1 MSMALPLSFTP
12 LKDLKPYK
20 NSWRIEVKILHSW
33 RMFSAKSD
41 VIGQVVSSGGIEV
54 ILNRNNKETKKIV
67 FQLRDND
74 DIRLSCTL
82 WGNYADLLNK
92 AIHEANDGMVIC
104 LLRFVKQ
111 NLYKD
116 TRYIENAFES
126 SILLINPQI
135 QEMESFKSIL
145 PNDGLALTI
154 NSSGDKAIYFPKDDN
169 EGIDYPRVTISE
181 MLGYSQAGN
190 CRLICTISGI
200 DTDMGWYYFCC
211 RPCNKKVFKDDA
223 VKIEDVKKPIKPRFW
238 CEECDAWAKII
249 VPKYKLH
256 LSIMDHTGESKC
268 FLFDSW
274 AKKILGGAPASEFL
288 NGSFDEIE
296 DPNAIPDQIKAL
308 VGKTFQFLITVG
320 NENVYGGYEFYKVSN
335 VWSGDKFIEIANEE
349 SESYLEHNS
358 ILSSDQASL
367 MITNGTEPSETD
379 LSSSS
384 TPSSKRKSDSSG
396 NGSDRSS
403 STKKLCSKID
413 TIHVDG
419 EEDLRKDLNE
429 EITRQEEDQGNK

>member
-1 MSMALPLSFTP
+1 
-12 LKDLKPYK
+12 
-20 NSWRIEVKILHSW
+20 
-33 RMFSAKSD
+33 

-181 MLGYSQAGN
+181 MLGYSQ
-190 CRLICTISGI
+190 
-200 DTDMGWYYFCC
+200 
-211 RPCNKKVFKDDA
+211 VFKDDA

>member
-20 NSWRIEVKILHSW
+20 NSHGVS
-33 RMFSAKSD
+33 KS
-41 VIGQVVSSGGIEV
+41 
-54 ILNRNNKETKKIV
+54 KFFIV
-67 FQLRDND
+67 GECFQLTLGDKMGASIRKDHMKKFENSLRENDWKIITSFGLHPCTGMFRPSHLKYKITTRYGTTINQSEKASDDHYLSFTKFD
-74 DIRLSCTL
+74 DILAGTL
-82 WGNYADLLNK
+82 DKNIL
-92 AIHEANDGMVIC
+92 
-104 LLRFVKQ
+104 F
-111 NLYKD
+111 D

-126 SILLINPQI
+126 SILMINPQI
-135 QEMESFKSIL
+135 QEIL

-154 NSSGDKAIYFPKDDN
+154 NSSGDKGIYIPKNDN

-181 MLGYSQAGN
+181 MLAYSQAGN

-223 VKIEDVKKPIKPRFW
+223 VKIEDVKKQIKP
-238 CEECDAWAKII
+238 
-249 VPKYKLH
+249 
-256 LSIMDHTGESKC
+256 
-268 FLFDSW
+268 SW
-274 AKKILGGAPASEFL
+274 AKNILGGAPASEFL
-288 NGSFDEIE
+288 NGSFGEIE
-296 DPNAIPDQIKAL
+296 DPNSIPDQIKAL

-335 VWSGDKFIEIANEE
+335 VWSGEKFIEIANEE

-367 MITNGTEPSETD
+367 MITNGTEPYETD
-379 LSSSS
+379 LSSTS

-419 EEDLRKDLNE
+419 EEVVRKDLNE
-429 EITRQEEDQGNK
+429 EITRQEEDQVN

>member
-33 RMFSAKSD
+33 RMFSAKSGESIELILADEEGDKMGASIRKDHMKKFANSLREGDWKIITSFGLHPCTGMFRPSHLKYKITTRYGTTINQSEKASDDQYLSFAKFDDILAGTLDKNILFD

-135 QEMESFKSIL
+135 QEMESFKSMYVI
-145 PNDGLALTI
+145 I
-154 NSSGDKAIYFPKDDN
+154 SFIYIF
-169 EGIDYPRVTISE
+169 
-181 MLGYSQAGN
+181 
-190 CRLICTISGI
+190 
-200 DTDMGWYYFCC
+200 
-211 RPCNKKVFKDDA
+211 
-223 VKIEDVKKPIKPRFW
+223 
-238 CEECDAWAKII
+238 
-249 VPKYKLH
+249 H
-256 LSIMDHTGESKC
+256 
-268 FLFDSW
+268 
-274 AKKILGGAPASEFL
+274 
-288 NGSFDEIE
+288 
-296 DPNAIPDQIKAL
+296 
-308 VGKTFQFLITVG
+308 
-320 NENVYGGYEFYKVSN
+320 
-335 VWSGDKFIEIANEE
+335 
-349 SESYLEHNS
+349 
-358 ILSSDQASL
+358 
-367 MITNGTEPSETD
+367 
-379 LSSSS
+379 
-384 TPSSKRKSDSSG
+384 
-396 NGSDRSS
+396 
-403 STKKLCSKID
+403 
-413 TIHVDG
+413 
-419 EEDLRKDLNE
+419 
-429 EITRQEEDQGNK
+429 